1 MAAASKLA
9 RVDAVHCFALISN
22 SYTTLKN
29 KMKLSIFIGA
39 TFVPSAVS
47 FLPALFSIEN
57 FLKSP
62 TCQPTHRLN
71 RVCESLS
78 NFAKAVDHQHKVDDL
93 HGSWRLV
100 RPLDPEST
108 TYQTINYEKKFAL
121 ETTMYSNETRLEST
135 MPFETCG
142 RGDTVYFADDSN
154 VESNITRSAQ
164 SFELVYAS
172 TSLRVD
178 RMVENGAYR
187 VFVPCNDFCLRMVG

>member
-1 MAAASKLA
+1 
-9 RVDAVHCFALISN
+9 
-22 SYTTLKN
+22 
-29 KMKLSIFIGA
+29 MKLSFFIGS
-39 TFVPSAVS
+39 TFVPSALS
-47 FLPALFSIEN
+47 FLPALFSIET

-62 TCQPTHRLN
+62 TCQPTHRMN

-78 NFAKAVDHQHKVDDL
+78 TFARAVGHRHKVGDL

-121 ETTMYSNETRLEST
+121 ETTLFSNASRVEHI
-135 MPFETCG
+135 MPFETGG
-142 RGDTVYFADDSN
+142 RGDTAYFTHAKRYETFADDSN
-154 VESNITRSAQ
+154 VESNITCSAQ

-178 RMVENGAYR
+178 RMVANGAYR
-187 VFVPCNDFCLRMVG
+187 VFVPCNDFFLRM

>member
-1 MAAASKLA
+1 
-9 RVDAVHCFALISN
+9 
-22 SYTTLKN
+22 
-29 KMKLSIFIGA
+29 MKLSFLLGT
-39 TFVPSAVS
+39 TFVSSVLS

-62 TCQPTHRLN
+62 TCHPTHRLN

-78 NFAKAVDHQHKVDDL
+78 DFAKAVDHQHKVGDL
-93 HGSWRLV
+93 HGSWRQV
-100 RPLDPEST
+100 RPKDLEST
-108 TYQTINYEKKFAL
+108 TYQTINYEKKTAL
-121 ETTMYSNETRLEST
+121 ATTLYFNGSRVEST

-164 SFELVYAS
+164 SFEPVYAS

>member
-1 MAAASKLA
+1 
-9 RVDAVHCFALISN
+9 
-22 SYTTLKN
+22 
-29 KMKLSIFIGA
+29 MKLSILVGTA
-39 TFVPSAVS
+39 LMPSALS
-47 FLPALFSIEN
+47 FLPTLFSTEN

-78 NFAKAVDHQHKVDDL
+78 TFAKAVDYQHKVGDL

-100 RPLDPEST
+100 RPLDHEST

-121 ETTMYSNETRLEST
+121 VTTMYFNGTRVESSKL
-135 MPFETCG
+135 PFETCG
-142 RGDTVYFADDSN
+142 RGDAVYFDDRG
-154 VESNITRSAQ
+154 VCSAQ

-178 RMVENGAYR
+178 RMVANGAYR
-187 VFVPCNDFCLRMVG
+187 VFVPCNDFFVS

>member
-1 MAAASKLA
+1 
-9 RVDAVHCFALISN
+9 
-22 SYTTLKN
+22 
-29 KMKLSIFIGA
+29 MKLLILIGTA
-39 TFVPSAVS
+39 LMPSALS
-47 FLPALFSIEN
+47 FLPTLFSTEN

-78 NFAKAVDHQHKVDDL
+78 TFAKAVDYRHEVGDL

-100 RPLDPEST
+100 RPLDHEST

-121 ETTMYSNETRLEST
+121 VTTMYFNGTRVESSKL
-135 MPFETCG
+135 PFETCG
-142 RGDTVYFADDSN
+142 RGDAVYFDDRG
-154 VESNITRSAQ
+154 TCSAQ

-178 RMVENGAYR
+178 RMVANGAYR
-187 VFVPCNDFCLRMVG
+187 VFVPCNDFFVS